1 MTVTNPTLRKKYICY
16 GVAAL
21 VFLATIISCL
31 TAVAVVA
38 RKKSEG
44 KSDYYVESP
53 ETSVTPKLA
62 VLVNTES
69 VDVMGGHMRSL
80 CSFQLAD
87 DLIAPGTQEK
97 LYPEPKS
104 AITVTIGPKQ
114 VTFKANQPMLWQS
127 VNIPVFGDF
136 NFYPFDTL
144 ESIITV
150 SATTGDNT
158 TLPVSLILTGIPN
171 GYNVVYAADT
181 PDGFEAVG
189 RADIGRNVTVRAFAT
204 LIMIIMWFLALAS
217 VTFAAGL
224 QFYGKKV
231 EAPYVAFTIALLFAM
246 PGIRNT
252 MPSAPP
258 IGCLADQ
265 MVLVWVMVILALC
278 VLHYFIRLIINIM
291 PEKTAYTPVQA

>member
-1 MTVTNPTLRKKYICY
+1 MTASNPTLRKKYICY
-16 GVAAL
+16 GVTAL
-21 VFLATIISCL
+21 LFLAAIISCL

-38 RKKSEG
+38 RKKSES
-44 KSDYYVESP
+44 KNDYYVESP
-53 ETSVTPKLA
+53 ATNVTPQI
-62 VLVNTES
+62 VVQVDTES
-69 VDVMGGHMRSL
+69 VDVMGGHMRCL
-80 CSFQLAD
+80 CLFFLAD
-87 DLIAPGTQEK
+87 DLIAPGSEEK

-104 AITVTIGPKQ
+104 AISVTIGPKQ
-114 VTFKANQPMLWQS
+114 FSFKANQPMLWQS

-150 SATTGDNT
+150 SATAGDNT

-171 GYNVVYAADT
+171 GYNFRYTADT

-189 RADIGRNVTVRAFAT
+189 KADIERNVTVRSFAT
-204 LIMIIMWFLALAS
+204 LIMVIMWFLALAS

-231 EAPYVAFTIALLFAM
+231 EPPFVAFTIALLFAM

-278 VLHYFIRLIINIM
+278 VLYYFVRLIMNII
-291 PEKTAYTPVQA
+291 PEKTAYAPVQA